1 MESRKLKILVVD
13 DEPRIAES
21 IALALQNRGHITK
34 AVFSGED
41 AVAAAPGFFPD
52 ILLSDERMGGISGIE
67 AAIQIQQ
74 ASPRTR
80 VIIYYAQ
87 TASLDL
93 LDKAYAHGFELFFDP
108 FRPQTL
114 FDLIEERRPA

>member
-1 MESRKLKILVVD
+1 MESKKLKILVVD

-21 IALALQNRGHITK
+21 MAQALQNRGHITG
-34 AVFSGED
+34 AVFSGEE
-41 AVAAAPGFFPD
+41 AVAAAAGFSPD

-74 ASPRTR
+74 IFPATR

-87 TASLDL
+87 TASSDMLN
-93 LDKAYAHGFELFFDP
+93 KAQAHGFELFFHT
-108 FRPQTL
+108 FTPQTL
-114 FDLIEERRPA
+114 FDLIEERHPS